1 MAYTN
6 PYLTANKDVAAAYS
20 SNGQGM
26 SEDQYAQWHFQN
38 YGNREGRAPSAA
50 APASAAIT
58 PAASPVA
65 GSTAPAGTGLLAQ
78 TASATA
84 AAAPAPAPIAS
95 GVSPLSA
102 GETVEGRLGGLLGT
116 DANGNYT
123 NQVVRQANDRAAQ
136 TFATRGLLNSSMAAQ
151 AGQEAVISKAADI
164 AATDATAQANRNQT
178 AINNAN
184 TVQATQT
191 AATETLRQNYL
202 AAADRVSAAYQSN
215 VAQINSSNMT
225 PEDKSVAIA
234 QAGAVRD
241 GEMTYN
247 NNLYAAQ
254 PNWQTA
260 WLAVATP
267 TAGTAVNAISN
278 ADTLANIANDP
289 AQSAA
294 DRAAAQQRLNELRS
308 QPAASAPEA
317 QQAAAAQQQYEA
329 ERQRE
334 IDAWRAGQG
343 SG

>member
-20 SNGQGM
+20 ANGQGM
-26 SEDQYAQWHFQN
+26 SEDQYAQWHYQN
-38 YGNREGRAPSAA
+38 YGTKEGRTPSAA
-50 APASAAIT
+50 APAAASIT
-58 PAASPVA
+58 PAASPA
-65 GSTAPAGTGLLAQ
+65 AASTTPTGTGLLAQ
-78 TASATA
+78 TAAATA
-84 AAAPAPAPIAS
+84 AATPAAS
-95 GVSPLSA
+95 TTASTSVSPLASD
-102 GETVEGRLGGLLGT
+102 ETVEGRLNGLLST

-178 AINNAN
+178 SINNTN
-184 TVQATQT
+184 TVAATQT
-191 AATETLRQNYL
+191 ANTETLRQNYL

-215 VAQINSSNMT
+215 VASINTSNMS

-247 NNLYAAQ
+247 NNLYNSQ
-254 PNWQTA
+254 PNWQSA
-260 WLAVATP
+260 WLAVASP
-267 TAGTAVNAISN
+267 TGGTAVSAIN
-278 ADTLANIANDP
+278 NTDTLANIANDP

-294 DRAAAQQRLNELRS
+294 DRAAAAQRLAEL
-308 QPAASAPEA
+308 QA
-317 QQAAAAQQQYEA
+317 QQTQAAAVAASTPTAAPAPAYSDNFGGE
-329 ERQRE
+329 
-334 IDAWRAGQG
+334 
-343 SG
+343 